1 MSFLVDSKDDILP
14 FPWNR
19 GPTSSNGSGSGLI
32 VSEPEPKK
40 LKATNEKQSLY
51 ATQWSPRLQRLAAEC
66 DGVGCI
72 YLNLCRV
79 NASAGAVLFHAIK
92 VLTSLFK
99 KEEPLIFKIGFTHD
113 PVSRWTSPVY
123 GYTLDLDRNKWT
135 HMIVFYYSKE
145 PFGPAMLEAA
155 LIEKF
160 GSTSEWNNIIFLSP
174 FKLFLKFLRVV
185 KKEGAYMCLYIYFF
199 QLPG

>member
-1 MSFLVDSKDDILP
+1 MSFLVGSKDDILP

-51 ATQWSPRLQRLAAEC
+51 ATQWSPRLQLLAAEC

-123 GYTLDLDRNKWT
+123 GYTLDLDPQQVDPYDCLVLFQR
-135 HMIVFYYSKE
+135 
-145 PFGPAMLEAA
+145 A
-155 LIEKF
+155 LWASYA
-160 GSTSEWNNIIFLSP
+160 GSCTYREVWQYL
-174 FKLFLKFLRVV
+174 
-185 KKEGAYMCLYIYFF
+185 
-199 QLPG
+199 